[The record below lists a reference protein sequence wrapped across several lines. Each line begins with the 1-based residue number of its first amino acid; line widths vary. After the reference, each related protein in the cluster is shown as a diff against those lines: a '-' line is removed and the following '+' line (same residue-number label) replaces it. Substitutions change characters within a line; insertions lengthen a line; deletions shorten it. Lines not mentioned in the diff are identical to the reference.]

1 MSLTGKKM
9 NEGDTMSE
17 IAPHTCCLCGSPAYV
32 GFNEVQ
38 CTNAECRHYHLE
50 TAELFA
56 GETSIPKPKGQ
67 TDPLEGRGWGTPAV
81 ILTYSYE
88 KGYEEAVT
96 DMTTQLDSYI
106 QDLERLKDE

>member
-1 MSLTGKKM
+1 
-9 NEGDTMSE
+9 MSE

-50 TAELFA
+50 TV
-56 GETSIPKPKGQ
+56 T
-67 TDPLEGRGWGTPAV
+67 
-81 ILTYSYE
+81 LTYSYG

-96 DMTTQLDSYI
+96 DTTIQLDSYI